1 MSSNERARK
10 PRSRIGPQG
19 QDALASPFIFSHAH
33 GVHRFLATR
42 PKVVE
47 AFHAIQSAP
56 SEQREDLCRALL
68 TSAQARLEGEE
79 GAALRR
85 EGAEVLEAFMSAL
98 KVNDDDGSEDD
109 SDEDDDEPST
119 ARDPQVDAL
128 QRFLHGPAATPHEGP
143 SSAGAGGAPPSQP
156 SLPSPTSPQPAHAF
170 PPPPPQPPWTRGDYP
185 SHPAVSL
192 PSSRFPS
199 SDFYGYQIPA
209 PPPPPFASSL
219 AQNPNAYFPPMPSSN
234 PYLDSQIGFGARYV
248 PQYPFQQPP
257 PSPFGPAHSP
267 QQHTMPP
274 YVSTQY
280 APPQPFFSSPQAPPS
295 FSAPPAPVPYAGS
308 YQPYATPS
316 SYPIPPAM
324 TSGNYRSPSGFA
336 PIESPVESPA
346 ATAAPPPATEKS
358 LTELLA
364 SVAPLFSPPAS
375 LPAATSASAAPAPL
389 KRRAEP
395 EPSIPPPPLP
405 PEDRTTAAAPLL
417 LGSTRSP
424 IVAAPPVRAAES
436 SGTSERRTAFGMLKK
451 EWEEVC
457 KEMKRIR
464 GLVQKQFKPVQ
475 GGSAPA
481 VDRRFTDRIG
491 QLDARRM
498 ELMAKMEEIG
508 NPNAPEDK
516 RQKREAK
523 KARKAAR
530 DAGAQ

>member
-98 KVNDDDGSEDD
+98 KVNDDDDSEDD

-128 QRFLHGPAATPHEGP
+128 QRFLHGPAATPHE
-143 SSAGAGGAPPSQP
+143 
-156 SLPSPTSPQPAHAF
+156 
-170 PPPPPQPPWTRGDYP
+170 
-185 SHPAVSL
+185 VSL

-274 YVSTQY
+274 YVSTH
-280 APPQPFFSSPQAPPS
+280 A
-295 FSAPPAPVPYAGS
+295 SALRRLVP
-308 YQPYATPS
+308 PYATPS